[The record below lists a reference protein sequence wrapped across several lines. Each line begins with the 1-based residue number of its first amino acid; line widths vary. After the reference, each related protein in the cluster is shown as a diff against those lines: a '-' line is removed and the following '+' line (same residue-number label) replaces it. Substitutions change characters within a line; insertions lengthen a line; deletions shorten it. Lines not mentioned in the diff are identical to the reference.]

1 MIKIPTDKKQLSE
14 WVRVHSK
21 NEPWSD
27 EERQLR
33 EAYPFCT
40 ALKLLEKL
48 TLEGE
53 NKSR

>member
-1 MIKIPTDKKQLSE
+1 MLKMPTDKKQLSE

-21 NEPWSD
+21 NEPWSPG
-27 EERQLR
+27 ERQLR

-48 TLEGE
+48 TLERE
-53 NKSR
+53 NKNR

>member
-1 MIKIPTDKKQLSE
+1 MLKIPTDKKQLSE

-21 NEPWSD
+21 NEPWSH

-48 TLEGE
+48 TLDGE